1 MLLPDVALSKER
13 VILLVNSVILALAW
27 MRYSFLPKT
36 RPSFGVLG
44 AFTLVYAALLLI
56 QIMVNR
62 RHRGLKISLDL
73 NVVFGS
79 YCLILVLLPLAYANT
94 AIVGH
99 LTGVGIIVSLIG
111 VPMSYVPQNRLL
123 YGIRIPASKNS
134 PAVWQKTNHLAAR
147 ICFGFGGLSFLLGL
161 LGQAAFV
168 LTMAVGAVVLVVS
181 TSLYARKL
189 S

>member
-27 MRYSFLPKT
+27 VRYLFLPKT

-56 QIMVNR
+56 QIMVN
-62 RHRGLKISLDL
+62 RGLKISLDL

-168 LTMAVGAVVLVVS
+168 LTMAVGAVVLVVG
-181 TSLYARKL
+181 TSIYARKL

>member
-27 MRYSFLPKT
+27 VRYLFLPKR

-79 YCLILVLLPLAYANT
+79 YCLILVLLPLA
-94 AIVGH
+94 
-99 LTGVGIIVSLIG
+99 
-111 VPMSYVPQNRLL
+111 
-123 YGIRIPASKNS
+123 
-134 PAVWQKTNHLAAR
+134 
-147 ICFGFGGLSFLLGL
+147 
-161 LGQAAFV
+161 
-168 LTMAVGAVVLVVS
+168 
-181 TSLYARKL
+181 
-189 S
+189 

>member
-44 AFTLVYAALLLI
+44 AFTLIYAALLLL
-56 QIMVNR
+56 QIMVNG
-62 RHRGLKISLDL
+62 RHRGLKFSLDL

-94 AIVGH
+94 AIVDH
-99 LTGVGIIVSLIG
+99 LTGAGISVSLIG
-111 VPMSYVPQNRLL
+111 VPLSYVPRNRL
-123 YGIRIPASKNS
+123 YGIRIPATKSS

-168 LTMAVGAVVLVVS
+168 LTMAVGAVVLVVG
-181 TSLYARKL
+181 TSIYARKL